1 MKKFIC
7 ALCSLAIVITYMTGC
22 GKSSDN
28 PFASDNAIK
37 GQVGN
42 LYYTVPENAVLN
54 SSTDDSAMY
63 DVSISNSTEKY
74 VLTIMC
80 KHTGSNDEYKDM
92 LQNIDNMKNQSET
105 GTGATYTAE
114 DINDFLGQTVDKG
127 CKCVAENNGQRF
139 VTIVAAKSKT
149 LYMIGYTVKTGFY
162 DQSVWDN
169 FYAQLKLV

>member
-1 MKKFIC
+1 
-7 ALCSLAIVITYMTGC
+7 MTGC
-22 GKSSDN
+22 GKS
-28 PFASDNAIK
+28 SDNAIK

-80 KHTGSNDEYKDM
+80 QHVSSNDEYEDM

-114 DINDFLGQTVDKG
+114 DINDFLGQTVDNG

-162 DQSVWDN
+162 DQSVWNN